1 MFPLSSPVRSA
12 PSRSVPLSLSELT
25 YSHHACLHCRPSKC
39 GVRFRFRDTTSNGR
53 TEKGEKRR
61 RPFSLEWS
69 RGSLSHPSPVRL
81 SQSPNPNVRTSP
93 SGGEDERTRAP
104 ETASSCMSSCCAQ
117 TQIRFKRRAR
127 GPVNR
132 KDDKRGTPSSSP
144 YAHCPPIHLILKTHL
159 DKRARRPFLEFPQI
173 PNPLRCPILFA
184 SLPEAPCLFQEP
196 FCRLL
201 ALPASPR
208 PTTMP
213 PPPPSRD

>member
-1 MFPLSSPVRSA
+1 MSVPVILPSSLSSFSVRT
-12 PSRSVPLSLSELT
+12 SLSELT
-25 YSHHACLHCRPSKC
+25 NSHHACLHCRPSKC

-61 RPFSLEWS
+61 PFSLEWS

-81 SQSPNPNVRTSP
+81 SQSKCTSP

-117 TQIRFKRRAR
+117 TQIRFKHRAR

-201 ALPASPR
+201 ALPTCLPR

>member
-1 MFPLSSPVRSA
+1 MSVPVILPSSLSSFSVRT
-12 PSRSVPLSLSELT
+12 SELT
-25 YSHHACLHCRPSKC
+25 NSHHACLHCRPRPSKC

-61 RPFSLEWS
+61 PFSLEWS

-81 SQSPNPNVRTSP
+81 SQSKCTSP
-93 SGGEDERTRAP
+93 SGGEGERTRAP
-104 ETASSCMSSCCAQ
+104 KTASSCMSSCCAQ
-117 TQIRFKRRAR
+117 TQIRFKRRVR

-144 YAHCPPIHLILKTHL
+144 YAHCPPIHLILLKTHL
-159 DKRARRPFLEFPQI
+159 DKPKRARRPFLEFPQI
-173 PNPLRCPILFA
+173 PNPLRRCPILFA

-201 ALPASPR
+201 ALPAAA
-208 PTTMP
+208 
-213 PPPPSRD
+213 

>member
-1 MFPLSSPVRSA
+1 MESWLPQP
-12 PSRSVPLSLSELT
+12 SVP
-25 YSHHACLHCRPSKC
+25 PS
-39 GVRFRFRDTTSNGR
+39 
-53 TEKGEKRR
+53 
-61 RPFSLEWS
+61 
-69 RGSLSHPSPVRL
+69 VRL
-81 SQSPNPNVRTSP
+81 SQSKCTSP

-127 GPVNR
+127 GSVNR

-201 ALPASPR
+201 ALPASQDRQLCRRRHRAAIRSPFR
-208 PTTMP
+208 PLWWRLHGRTCTSLLSLDFCGCSFQN
-213 PPPPSRD
+213 SRSLASE